1 MKKKIIIPICLVVI
15 IILSY
20 IIYNVFLSTSNFQ
33 FSLHSKKDSITE
45 KFSKEYS
52 LINSSSDE
60 NSKWEEE
67 IISLTKKTTYLLLG
81 DFNMKE
87 ESSEK
92 YYKRHQDY
100 LDLRYAPTIPKDE
113 NTSSGLDENSSEYK
127 DDLVSGLAI
136 PSLFLQMNELE
147 IEYQSFG
154 DIRITKNDN
163 MIISMVTLPNVKMK
177 EQNDEDPM
185 KYDKVQTNLVLYY
198 YFKKLDGEYKLYY
211 LYGETKDALNEY
223 LSSVESIENNA
234 SISIAPSYDS
244 NLKNI
249 YNYEKLEAMSNSELN
264 QIYESNVDNVVQLN
278 AYYNN
283 MVITSASGFF
293 INDGLIITTWNF
305 MEKSL
310 IGAQYFTVKDNRGN
324 TYEIDGIVTASPESD
339 IVVIKLKN
347 KISSHVTLASDFEV
361 EDPAIILS
369 SKTGTGMT
377 VQSGIV
383 ISVSDRIQT
392 SIPLSQ
398 TDEGSP
404 LLNKNGQVIGMNTSD
419 SVNASISIAIHS
431 NMLKEVQEKFNHID
445 FASIEIISF
454 EKLKEEYYYVKYHDE
469 AVKNDIPSN
478 KWKTYS
484 KIGNIEETIQLQLVK
499 SSYKDGIVSLRY
511 KNGIS
516 KYISSMQLASSFRE
530 QLIEDG
536 YKEELNSS
544 TKCIYKNDQ
553 YQIIIMDEFDYLI
566 VVMVRL

>member
-1 MKKKIIIPICLVVI
+1 MKKKIIIPIGLII
-15 IILSY
+15 IILY
-20 IIYNVFLSTSNFQ
+20 FVIYNVFSSTSNFH
-33 FSLHSKKDSITE
+33 FSLHSKKDSVTE
-45 KFSKEYS
+45 KFNKEYS
-52 LINSSSDE
+52 LTNSSSDE
-60 NSKWEEE
+60 DSKLEKE

-81 DFNMKE
+81 DFNMKK

-113 NTSSGLDENSSEYK
+113 STSSGLDENSSEYK
-127 DDLVSGLAI
+127 DDLVSGFAV

-163 MIISMVTLPNVKMK
+163 MVISMVILPNVKMK
-177 EQNDEDPM
+177 EQNAEDPM

-211 LYGETKDALNEY
+211 LYGETKDVLDDY
-223 LSSVESIENNA
+223 LSNIESIENK
-234 SISIAPSYDS
+234 SSMSIAPSYDS

-249 YNYEKLEAMSNSELN
+249 YNYEKLESMSDSELN
-264 QIYESNVDNVVQLN
+264 QIYESNVHNVVQLN

-283 MVITSASGFF
+283 MVIISASGFF
-293 INDGLIITTWNF
+293 INDGLIVTTWNF
-305 MEKSL
+305 MEKAL
-310 IGAQYFTVKDNRGN
+310 IDAQYFTIKDNRGN
-324 TYEIDGIVTASPESD
+324 TYEIDGIVTARPELD

-347 KISSHVTLASDFEV
+347 KTSSHVTLASNFEV
-361 EDPAIILS
+361 EDPAIVIS
-369 SKTGTGMT
+369 SKTGVGMT

-383 ISVSDRIQT
+383 ISVSDYVQT

-398 TDEGSP
+398 MDEGSP
-404 LLNKNGQVIGMNTSD
+404 LLDKNGQIIGMNTAD
-419 SVNASISIAIHS
+419 STNASISIAISS
-431 NMLKEVQEKFNHID
+431 NVLKEVQEKFNLID
-445 FASIEIISF
+445 FDSIETISF
-454 EKLKEEYYYVKYHDE
+454 EQLKEEYYYVKYHDE
-469 AVKNDIPSN
+469 TIKNNIPSS

-511 KNGIS
+511 KNSIS
-516 KYISSMQLASSFRE
+516 KYISSMQLASSFKE
-530 QLIEDG
+530 KLMEEG
-536 YKEELNSS
+536 YEVELNSS
-544 TKCIYKNDQ
+544 TKCIYKSDR
-553 YQIIIMDEFDYLI
+553 YRIIIMDEFDYLI